1 MSLSSLIVQR
11 EIATIREVEEALAR
25 QVLYGADLVTN
36 LLEVSRVDESALMP
50 AVAEAYGLP
59 PAAPG
64 ELPQPSD
71 DAKRLVVAEV
81 ALERGFAPISVDR
94 YGLVVA
100 VAEPLS
106 TEAEQEL
113 AFALA
118 LPISQRI
125 APYVRIRQALSR
137 DYGVPLER
145 RLQRLLARMRGER
158 MSGSSYPPPRRAS
171 VKAPPRPPSKVP
183 PAPIEKPVPKLRP
196 SISGDTKTLIRDSKP
211 GAEEAA
217 PEVRPAVKRRRGP
230 LTAEV
235 AMQELEE
242 ALARDSI
249 FDLVFE
255 FARQFF
261 DYTALFVVHGDVA
274 EGRDSFGD
282 GIARDKIVRLGV
294 PLDLPGILATARE
307 KKEEIRAVPAR
318 DGIDAV
324 LMADLGRAGT
334 TLCVVL
340 PIIVRQRVVALLV
353 GDGGP
358 SGLDEMSLINVKVIV
373 AAAIA
378 AFERL
383 LVRRKLKGKGPGP
396 AASMVPDTKV
406 SEQGVPVILNAPD
419 GPMSVSKRESVE
431 ELAPPIREL
440 LAEPRLNEKEEP
452 GEDHEPSAARG
463 RSDNP
468 PPPANLLR
476 VRRPSGA
483 PIPREEPDS
492 AARYLAMQAGAPQR
506 GTSPG
511 SMEKPPKS
519 KSGSLRRAEA
529 PPLDFG
535 GSQASSM
542 FVGETFARDESERKL
557 LAEIQGGPVSPNEGA
572 PSTSRDPGPPI
583 SPLVPPSSAPIT
595 LVGNAA
601 LPTGPIRDMREL
613 EEPPHSPKAAS
624 PPPMPVAVAAVHVTD
639 VSPKALPMLDGA
651 STASGLPSL
660 VDDDEAPISATLV
673 DNLRGGFNDP
683 DATPLAPNIAEN
695 AETPYAPAVISV
707 QMIPSLPESPRQMP
721 QSEQQISVA
730 AHRPPSSRSDA
741 SRVLPSVIVDVASE
755 YVTLVQRML
764 GGKDDEAE
772 AELVRAG
779 GYSMPAI
786 MSQFP
791 GPITIE
797 RERLDDRVLPRI
809 PECGPILRVV
819 ASQRRTALPFVLSC
833 VDDPDEERR
842 FWATYLLTELVY
854 PDNVEPVVA
863 RVFDE
868 VPRVRR
874 VARLAA
880 RALAEAHPSV
890 LVERLAPTATNT
902 NASTRDRVVA
912 IETLGEI
919 RDPDGVPV
927 LLGLLD
933 EAPAEVTSVARAALV
948 TISRQDF
955 GFALGKWQ
963 TWWSENKERHRL
975 EWLIDALMIDQAAL
989 RAAAGEELKT
999 ITKEY
1004 FGYYDDLPKRE
1015 RERAQQRYR
1024 DWWNTVGRVRF
1035 SRPASTRG

>member
-64 ELPQPSD
+64 ELPVPSD

-106 TEAEQEL
+106 AEAEQEL

-125 APYVRIRQALSR
+125 APYVRIRQALAR

-158 MSGSSYPPPRRAS
+158 MSGSSYPPPRRS
-171 VKAPPRPPSKVP
+171 DNKVKAPPRPPSAVP
-183 PAPIEKPVPKLRP
+183 PAPVEKPAPKVRP
-196 SISGDTKTLIRDSKP
+196 SLSGDTKTLMRDVKP
-211 GAEEAA
+211 GAEEPA
-217 PEVRPAVKRRRGP
+217 PEVRPIKRRRGP

-242 ALARDSI
+242 ALARDAI

-282 GIARDKIVRLGV
+282 GTARDKIVRLGV

-307 KKEEIRAVPAR
+307 KKEEIRAVPSKE
-318 DGIDAV
+318 GIDAI
-324 LMADLGRAGT
+324 LMSDLGRAGT
-334 TLCVVL
+334 TMCVVL

-383 LVRRKLKGKGPGP
+383 LVRRKLKGKGPAP
-396 AASMVPDTKV
+396 TASLVPETKV
-406 SEQGVPVILNAPD
+406 SEQDAPVIVDAP
-419 GPMSVSKRESVE
+419 PSVSKRESVE

-440 LAEPRLNEKEEP
+440 LAEPRLTAKEDPSEN
-452 GEDHEPSAARG
+452 HAPSAARG

-483 PIPREEPDS
+483 PIPREEPES
-492 AARYLAMQAGAPQR
+492 AARFLAMQAGTPQR
-506 GTSPG
+506 GGAPG
-511 SMEKPPKS
+511 SVGGAPKS
-519 KSGSLRRAEA
+519 KSGALRRAEA

-535 GSQASSM
+535 GGQASSM
-542 FVGETFARDESERKL
+542 FVGETFARDESERRL
-557 LAEIQGGPVSPNEGA
+557 LAEIQGPASPSDAA
-572 PSTSRDPGPPI
+572 PTTSRDPGPPV
-583 SPLVPPSSAPIT
+583 SPHVVSSAPIT

-601 LPTGPIRDMREL
+601 LPTGPIRDIREL

-624 PPPMPVAVAAVHVTD
+624 PPPMPVAKVTD
-639 VSPKALPMLDGA
+639 VSPKALPVLDTSSA
-651 STASGLPSL
+651 STGLPSFA
-660 VDDDEAPISATLV
+660 DDGAPVSATLV
-673 DNLRGGFNDP
+673 DNLSPPFDP
-683 DATPLAPNIAEN
+683 DATPLAPNVAEN

-707 QMIPSLPESPRQMP
+707 PMIPSLPESPRQMP

-764 GGKDDEAE
+764 SGKDDEAE
-772 AELVRAG
+772 SELVRAG

-791 GPITIE
+791 GPITVE
-797 RERLDDRVLPRI
+797 KERLDDRVLPRI

-833 VDDPDEERR
+833 VDDPDDDRR

-854 PDNVEPVVA
+854 PENVEPIVA
-863 RVFDE
+863 RVFDD

-880 RALAEAHPSV
+880 RALADAHPSV
-890 LVERLAPTATNT
+890 LVGRLAPTAKD
-902 NASTRDRVVA
+902 AKAPTRDRVIA
-912 IETLGEI
+912 IETIGEM
-919 RDPDGVPV
+919 RDPEGVPV

-948 TISRQDF
+948 TITRHDF

-1024 DWWNTVGRVRF
+1024 DWWDTVGRVRF